1 METPP
6 DRRAMELVKLLLR
19 QNVGDSYPEMQ
30 ELLLKKAGQ
39 LLDEV
44 QRQKSERHDPH

>member
-6 DRRAMELVKLLLR
+6 ERRAMELVKLLLQ

-30 ELLLKKAGQ
+30 DLILKRAEQ

-44 QRQKSERHDPH
+44 RSRKEWKV